1 MGDTTTDQTT
11 GAAPPAVA
19 MGMTGR
25 ARTWGAIVVSI
36 GITIGFVGSVTIILF
51 KAIPEGSD
59 AIANVLLGTLAAMQ
73 TQVTAFWIGSSAGSA
88 SKDQQK
94 QS

>member
-1 MGDTTTDQTT
+1 MGDTTTDQMT
-11 GAAPPAVA
+11 GATPPAAVA

-73 TQVTAFWIGSSAGSA
+73 TQVTAFWIG
-88 SKDQQK
+88 
-94 QS
+94 